1 MKTYGSIKFSTV
13 DAPASV
19 KALGICENYTYKS
32 SNQVYEILDEEALA
46 GIVLH
51 GAKGELSFSVT
62 PEGGVT
68 ALNPRAGS
76 EITVTGISTGKVIVP
91 SISAKWQRG
100 QPMTMD
106 VTATHY
112 HGVSATASGTITP
125 GAITLARTG
134 GALVLPTD
142 KVWFS
147 VVGLTAPVA
156 GIVQSCSINES
167 VQVQEEEDADG
178 IISALAL
185 YGYKANV
192 SMEILSAV
200 ALSDAALEAGT
211 EIDAFGGFTI
221 TGSEEKW
228 SKNGMRSISVEG
240 ILLP

>member
-19 KALGICENYTYKS
+19 KALGICENYNYKS
-32 SNQVYEILDEEALA
+32 SNQVFEIMDETALA

-51 GAKGELSFSVT
+51 GAKGEISFSVT
-62 PEGGVT
+62 PGAGVT

-91 SISAKWQRG
+91 SVSAKWTRG

-112 HGVSATASGTITP
+112 PGVSATGSGSVTP
-125 GAITLARTG
+125 GSITLDRTG

-147 VVGLTAPVA
+147 VVGLASPVA
-156 GIVQSCSINES
+156 GIVQSCSISEA
-167 VQVQEEEDADG
+167 VQVQEEADPDG
-178 IISALAL
+178 VIVALAL

-192 SMEILSAV
+192 TMEFLSTV
-200 ALSDAALEAGT
+200 ALTDASLAAG
-211 EIDAFGGFTI
+211 ESLDAFGGFTI
-221 TGSEEKW
+221 TGSEEKL
-228 SKNGMRSISVEG
+228 SKNGARTISVEG